1 MPASIR
7 IQQTEDTGYFQA
19 NVSSIIAS
27 RPVSGA
33 KVQITDINDPGR
45 VIEEVET
52 YTSGQTEAV
61 ELPAPPVEYSM
72 EPAAEQPYSV
82 YNIRISAPGFET
94 VEVSG
99 AEILSG
105 QTAVQ
110 NVSLMPL
117 KDSVGESEELFVI
130 PPHTLYGDY
139 PPKIA
144 ESEIKST
151 QETGNI
157 VLSRVVIPAGVCLPQ
172 PSYTS
177 CIPFLVTAICTVNF
191 PCHVIYR
198 RPVYFLAVQP
208 FCCFP
213 GSKTL
218 LVHLF
223 YFFNYF
229 H

>member
-33 KVQITDINDPGR
+33 KVQITDINDPDR

-52 YTSGQTEAV
+52 DTSGQTEAV
-61 ELPAPPVEYSM
+61 ELPAPPIEYSM

-82 YNIRISAPGFET
+82 YNVRISAPGFET

-105 QTAVQ
+105 ETAVQ

-157 VLSRVVIPAGVCLPQ
+157 VLSRVVIPGGVCLPQ
-172 PSYTS
+172 PSYAPG
-177 CIPFLVTAICTVNF
+177 IPFLVTAVYAVNL
-191 PCHVIYR
+191 PCYIIYR

-208 FCCFP
+208 VCCF
-213 GSKTL
+213 SRSTAL
-218 LVHLF
+218 AVHLF
-223 YFFNYF
+223 YLF
-229 H
+229 